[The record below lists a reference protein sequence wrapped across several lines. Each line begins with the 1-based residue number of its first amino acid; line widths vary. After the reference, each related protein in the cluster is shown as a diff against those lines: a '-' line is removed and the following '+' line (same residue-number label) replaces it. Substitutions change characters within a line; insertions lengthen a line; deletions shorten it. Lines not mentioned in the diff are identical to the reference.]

1 MRGRRSLLMLL
12 VALAALLLA
21 FGAAA
26 CGGDD
31 DDDGGEGGAATAAE
45 TQAQEEVRAGLVS
58 DVGRFN
64 DKSFNQSA
72 LEGLNRAK
80 DELGAETRAIESRA
94 AGDYVPNL
102 SSLARQNYDVSIGVG
117 FLLAEGVN
125 TVARRFPD
133 ANFAIIDYSVQA
145 PPFTDAAKNV
155 ATPDNVQG
163 LTFATNENSYLI
175 GCMAAMQVQAENKK
189 QVISAVGGLEIPTV
203 VIFIAGYKAGAEA
216 CVPGT
221 KVLVGYSQDF
231 VDQAKCKELALNQI
245 NRGSEVI
252 FQVAGGCG
260 LGALD
265 AAKERGKWGI
275 GVDRDQADL
284 GAHILTSAV
293 KRVDVSVFETVKAAQ
308 EGSFQGGTD
317 ATFNL
322 ENEGVALGKTSD
334 KVGQEILDKIEELQQ
349 QIIDGEITP
358 PTTL

>member
-1 MRGRRSLLMLL
+1 VRGRRTWLSLLT
-12 VALAALLLA
+12 VLAALLFA

-31 DDDGGEGGAATAAE
+31 DDDGGGAATTTE
-45 TQAQEEVRAGLVS
+45 TQEEAVTAGLVS

-102 SSLARQNYDVSIGVG
+102 SSLARQDFGISIGVG

-133 ANFAIIDYSVQA
+133 ANFAIIDYSVMA
-145 PPFTDAAKNV
+145 PPFTDADKNV

-175 GCMAAMQVQAENKK
+175 GCMAAMMVQKAGGE
-189 QVISAVGGLEIPTV
+189 QVISAVGGLDIPTV
-203 VIFIAGYKAGAEA
+203 SIFIAGYQDGAKA
-216 CVPGT
+216 CNPDIN
-221 KVLVGYSQDF
+221 VLVGFSQDF
-231 VDQAKCKELALNQI
+231 VDQAKCKEIALNQI
-245 NRGSEVI
+245 AQGSQVV

-265 AAKERGKWGI
+265 AAKEQGKWGI

-284 GAHILTSAV
+284 GDHILTSAV
-293 KRVDVSVFETVKAAQ
+293 KRVDVAVFETVKAVQ
-308 EGSFQGGTD
+308 EGTFEGGTD
-317 ATFNL
+317 ALFNL
-322 ENEGVALGKTSD
+322 ENEGVAIGTTSD
-334 KVGQEILDKIEELQQ
+334 QVTQDILDRVEELQQ

-358 PTTL
+358 KTSL

>member
-1 MRGRRSLLMLL
+1 MRQRRWLLLL
-12 VALAALLLA
+12 AALAALVPA
-21 FGAAA
+21 G

-31 DDDGGEGGAATAAE
+31 EEGGAGTTTEPQAE
-45 TQAQEEVRAGLVS
+45 AVTAGLVS

-80 DELGAETRAIESRA
+80 AELGAETRAIESRA

-102 SSLARQNYDVSIGVG
+102 STLARQNFGISIGVG

-125 TVARRFPD
+125 TVARQFPD
-133 ANFAIIDYSVQA
+133 SNFAIIDYSVMA
-145 PPFTDAAKNV
+145 PPFTDATKNV
-155 ATPDNVQG
+155 ETPTNVQG

-175 GCMAAMQVQAENKK
+175 GCMAALMVEKQGGQ
-189 QVISAVGGLEIPTV
+189 QVISAVGGLDIPTV
-203 VIFIAGYKAGAEA
+203 SIFIAGYQDGAKACNPEIE
-216 CVPGT
+216 
-221 KVLVGYSQDF
+221 VLVGFSQDF
-231 VDQAKCKELALNQI
+231 VAQDKCKEIALNQI
-245 NRGSEVI
+245 GEGSQVV

-265 AAKERGKWGI
+265 AAKEKRKWGI
-275 GVDRDQADL
+275 GVDRDQSDL

-308 EGSFQGGTD
+308 EGTFRGGTD
-317 ATFNL
+317 AVFNL
-322 ENEGVALGKTSD
+322 ENDGVAIGETSD
-334 KVGQEILDKIEELQQ
+334 KVTQDILDRVEELKQ

-358 PTTL
+358 KSTL

>member
-1 MRGRRSLLMLL
+1 MLV
-12 VALAALLLA
+12 VALSAFLLA
-21 FGAAA
+21 FATA

-31 DDDGGEGGAATAAE
+31 DEEGGAGTTAAE
-45 TQAQEEVRAGLVS
+45 TQAEAVTAGLVS

-80 DELGAETRAIESRA
+80 DELGADVRAIESRA

-102 SSLARQNYDVSIGVG
+102 SSLARQGYDVSIGVG

-133 ANFAIIDYSVQA
+133 SNFAIIDYSVMA
-145 PPFTDAAKNV
+145 PPFTDASKNV
-155 ATPDNVQG
+155 ETPDNVQG

-175 GCMAAMQVQAENKK
+175 GCMAALQIQAENKK
-189 QVISAVGGLEIPTV
+189 QIISAVGGLEIPTV

-221 KVLVGYSQDF
+221 QVLVAYSQDF

-245 NRGSEVI
+245 NRGSEVV

-265 AAKERGKWGI
+265 AAKERGKWGV
-275 GVDRDQADL
+275 GVDRDQSDL
-284 GAHILTSAV
+284 GDHILTSAV
-293 KRVDVSVFETVKAAQ
+293 KRVDVSVFETVQSAQ
-308 EGSFQGGTD
+308 EGGFEGGTD
-317 ATFNL
+317 AVFNL
-322 ENEGVALGKTSD
+322 ENEGVAIGTTSED
-334 KVGQEILDKIEELQQ
+334 VGQEILDKIEELKQ
-349 QIIDGEITP
+349 QIIDGEVEAPSTM
-358 PTTL
+358 

>member
-1 MRGRRSLLMLL
+1 VTARRRVLWPL
-12 VALAALLLA
+12 VVLASLLLA

-31 DDDGGEGGAATAAE
+31 DEGDGGAATE
-45 TQAQEEVRAGLVS
+45 TQAEDVRAGLVS

-72 LEGLNRAK
+72 LEGLNQAK
-80 DELGAETRAIESRA
+80 SELGAETRAIESRA

-102 SSLARQNYDVSIGVG
+102 SSLARQNYDIAIGVG

-133 ANFAIIDYSVQA
+133 AKFAIIDYSVMD
-145 PPFTDAAKNV
+145 PPFTDADKNV
-155 ATPDNVQG
+155 TTPSNVQG

-175 GCMAAMQVQAENKK
+175 GCMAAMMVQKQGGQ

-203 VIFIAGYKAGAEA
+203 TIFIKGYEAGAKE
-216 CVPGT
+216 CNPQIR
-221 KVLVGYSQDF
+221 VLVGFSQDF
-231 VDQAKCKELALNQI
+231 VAQDKCKELALNQI
-245 NRGSEVI
+245 AQGSQVV

-265 AAKERGKWGI
+265 AAKQEGKWGI
-275 GVDRDQADL
+275 GVDRDQSDL

-293 KRVDVSVFETVKAAQ
+293 KRVDVSVFETIEAIQ
-308 EGSFQGGTD
+308 NGTWEGGTN
-317 ATFNL
+317 AVFNL
-322 ENEGVALGKTSD
+322 ENEGVAIGKTSD
-334 KVGQEILDKIEELQQ
+334 KVTQDILDRVDELKQ
-349 QIIDGEITP
+349 QIIDGTITP
-358 PTTL
+358 PSS

>member
-1 MRGRRSLLMLL
+1 MRGRRTLLMLL
-12 VALAALLLA
+12 AALAAMVLA

-26 CGGDD
+26 CGE
-31 DDDGGEGGAATAAE
+31 DDDGGGAAE
-45 TQAQEEVRAGLVS
+45 TATETQAEAVMAGLVS

-72 LEGLNRAK
+72 LEGLNKAK
-80 DELGAETRAIESRA
+80 DELDAETRAIESRA

-102 SSLARQNYDVSIGVG
+102 SSLARQNFDVAIGVG

-133 ANFAIIDYSVQA
+133 AKFAIIDYSVSA
-145 PPFTDAAKNV
+145 PPFTDPDKNI

-175 GCMAAMQVQAENKK
+175 GCMAGMMVQKAGGD

-216 CVPGT
+216 CNPDIRVM
-221 KVLVGYSQDF
+221 VGYSQDF
-231 VDQAKCKELALNQI
+231 VAQDKCKELALNQI
-245 NRGSEVI
+245 AQGSQVV

-265 AAKERGKWGI
+265 AAKQRGKWGI

-284 GAHILTSAV
+284 GDHILTSAV
-293 KRVDVSVFETVKAAQ
+293 KRVDVSVFETIRAIQ
-308 EGSFQGGTD
+308 EGTWQGGTD
-317 ATFNL
+317 AVFNL
-322 ENEGVALGKTSD
+322 ENEGVAIGTTSD
-334 KVGQEILDKIEELQQ
+334 QVTQDILDKVEELQQ

>member
-1 MRGRRSLLMLL
+1 MRGRRTLLMLL
-12 VALAALLLA
+12 AALAAMVLA

-26 CGGDD
+26 CGE
-31 DDDGGEGGAATAAE
+31 DDDGGGAAE
-45 TQAQEEVRAGLVS
+45 TATETQAEAVMAGLVS

-72 LEGLNRAK
+72 LEGLNKAK
-80 DELGAETRAIESRA
+80 DELDAETRAIESRA

-102 SSLARQNYDVSIGVG
+102 SSLARQNFDVAIGVG

-133 ANFAIIDYSVQA
+133 AKFAIIDYSVSA
-145 PPFTDAAKNV
+145 PPFTDPDKNI

-175 GCMAAMQVQAENKK
+175 GCMAGMMVQKAGGD

-216 CVPGT
+216 CNPDIR
-221 KVLVGYSQDF
+221 VLVGYSQDF
-231 VDQAKCKELALNQI
+231 VAQDKCKELALNQI
-245 NRGSEVI
+245 AQGSQVV

-265 AAKERGKWGI
+265 AAKQRGKWGI

-284 GAHILTSAV
+284 GDHILTSAV
-293 KRVDVSVFETVKAAQ
+293 KRVDVSVFETIRAIQ
-308 EGSFQGGTD
+308 EGTWQGGTD
-317 ATFNL
+317 AVFNL
-322 ENEGVALGKTSD
+322 ENEGVAIGTTSD
-334 KVGQEILDKIEELQQ
+334 QVTQDILDKVEELQQ

>member
-1 MRGRRSLLMLL
+1 MRGRRTLLMLL
-12 VALAALLLA
+12 AALAAMVLA

-26 CGGDD
+26 CGE
-31 DDDGGEGGAATAAE
+31 DDDGGGAAE
-45 TQAQEEVRAGLVS
+45 TATETQAAAGMAGLVS

-72 LEGLNRAK
+72 LEGLNKAK
-80 DELGAETRAIESRA
+80 DELDAETRAIESRA

-102 SSLARQNYDVSIGVG
+102 SSLARQNFDVAIGVG

-133 ANFAIIDYSVQA
+133 AKFAIIDYSVSA
-145 PPFTDAAKNV
+145 PPFTDPDKNI

-175 GCMAAMQVQAENKK
+175 GCMAGMMVQKAGGD

-216 CVPGT
+216 CNPDIR
-221 KVLVGYSQDF
+221 VLVGYSQDF
-231 VDQAKCKELALNQI
+231 VAQDKCKELALNQI
-245 NRGSEVI
+245 AQGSQVV

-265 AAKERGKWGI
+265 AAKEKGKWGI
-275 GVDRDQADL
+275 GVDKDQSDL

-293 KRVDVSVFETVKAAQ
+293 KRVDVSVFETIKAVQ
-308 EGSFQGGTD
+308 EGTFQPGTD
-317 ATFNL
+317 ALFNL
-322 ENEGVALGKTSD
+322 ENEGVAIGKTSD
-334 KVGQEILDKIEELQQ
+334 KVSQEILDKVDELKQ

-358 PTTL
+358 PSTL